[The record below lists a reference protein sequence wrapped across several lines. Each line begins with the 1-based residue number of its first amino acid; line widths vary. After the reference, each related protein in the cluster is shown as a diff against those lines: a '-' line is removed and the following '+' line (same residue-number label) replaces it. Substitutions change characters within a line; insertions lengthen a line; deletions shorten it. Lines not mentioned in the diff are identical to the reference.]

1 MHVVV
6 CRVWNLANIIFT
18 TAPNSVF
25 ATGSICHNN
34 GTAPSLTLGDLESP
48 TYYNYT
54 NDMSMT
60 GRIRQ
65 NMSMTQPQPIKR
77 RKHNS
82 STMSAD
88 DDIDSVGEDTEN
100 LNFYPGRS
108 PASLSS
114 QSGSWHSDLD
124 TGDHGNHISFFLTK
138 KGSEKDKNYVH

>member
-1 MHVVV
+1 M
-6 CRVWNLANIIFT
+6 
-18 TAPNSVF
+18 F

-34 GTAPSLTLGDLESP
+34 GTGPSHTLGELEKLETP
-48 TYYNYT
+48 YYNYT

-60 GRIRQ
+60 GGIRRN

-88 DDIDSVGEDTEN
+88 DDDINSVGEDPDN

-138 KGSEKDKNYVH
+138 NRQ